1 MSQELMIKQF
11 DGSNIFF
18 MEDGWFNATSAA
30 KAFGKD
36 VRNWIK
42 LDGVEEYI
50 LIVLAE
56 LQSARGTAIALQ
68 RTDLIKIFRGSPE
81 NGGGTWLHPELAVE
95 FARWL
100 SVKFARWCDK
110 QIKEIIQQSTPRPS
124 AYFRPHFPTMFSHE
138 LGFEVVTPQEDD
150 FCKGTRRTF
159 DFTIK
164 KFCGFRNPRR
174 IQELTNLVFKI
185 FTGFTVADFRRGWGI
200 MPGSR
205 IRTRLFVDSNL
216 RRAIDDVEMQVNQII
231 QVNQMTDYGLIFQV
245 VEDVAN
251 LVALHCRLHR
261 IRLGQSVPVNLRLVG

>member
-18 MEDGWFNATSAA
+18 MEDGWFNATVVA
-30 KAFGKD
+30 KLFGKE
-36 VRNWIK
+36 VRHWLELPCTKQYIK
-42 LDGVEEYI
+42 VVISELHS
-50 LIVLAE
+50 AE
-56 LQSARGTAIALQ
+56 NPLFQQNQLVKVR
-68 RTDLIKIFRGSPE
+68 RGSTQ
-81 NGGGTWLHPELAVE
+81 NGGGTWLHPELVVK

-100 SVKFARWCDK
+100 SVEFELWCDK

-164 KFCGFRNPRR
+164 QFCGFRNPRY

-216 RRAIDDVEMQVNQII
+216 RRAIDEVEMQVNQII

-245 VEDVAN
+245 VEDAAN